1 MDSTYSVS
9 LEAEPKASDMNA
21 IVQGLFL
28 FNSQQTGGATLQYLV
43 ATVRDDNNAVVGGL
57 VGATYLG
64 WLQVHAV
71 WLPEE
76 LRGRGYGGRLLALA
90 EEEALRRGCPNA
102 CLETLSFQ
110 ALPFY
115 EKNGY
120 VVFAKLADLPP
131 GGAKYF
137 LSKRLVAEN

>member
-1 MDSTYSVS
+1 MDSTYKVA

-21 IVQGLFL
+21 IVQGLL
-28 FNSQQTGGATLQYLV
+28 AFNSQRTDGATPKYLV
-43 ATVRDDNNAVVGGL
+43 VTVRDSGGAVVGGL

-76 LRGRGYGGRLLALA
+76 LRGRGYGNRLLALA
-90 EEEALRRGCPNA
+90 EEEAVRRGCENA
-102 CLETLSFQ
+102 CLETFSFQ
-110 ALPFY
+110 ALLFY

-120 VVFAKLADLPP
+120 VVFAQLPDFP
-131 GGAKYF
+131 MGGAKYF
-137 LSKRLVAEN
+137 LAKPLPVES